1 MRKIKFLSYYA
12 VFFTVLYLFYLP
24 VFSRSFFLPIYLSF
38 FIYLL
43 SVSLTIFFFSS
54 FFFFLFPL
62 FLLFFPLRTNL
73 FIESNTFSQFF
84 LSFSLFLFFHYFPLH
99 LSYLIRSISCHS
111 WNQNRSTARTMRFL
125 GRILLETNVCGIDDY
140 QGVHNTQ
147 RI

>member
-12 VFFTVLYLFYLP
+12 VFFSVLYLFYLP
-24 VFSRSFFLPIYLSF
+24 VFSLSFFLPIYLSF

-43 SVSLTIFFFSS
+43 SVSLSIFFFSS
-54 FFFFLFPL
+54 FLF
-62 FLLFFPLRTNL
+62 FLLFFPLRINL

-125 GRILLETNVCGIDDY
+125 GRILFETNVCGIDDY

>member
-1 MRKIKFLSYYA
+1 MLFFFQFCIFSIIHFSPYHSSFL
-12 VFFTVLYLFYLP
+12 F
-24 VFSRSFFLPIYLSF
+24 IYLSLFIFYPFLSQFSF
-38 FIYLL
+38 FPL
-43 SVSLTIFFFSS
+43 SS